1 MNNSR
6 KQEGSDEQLFREE
19 ISKILYPQGNYK
31 IEKDCFEVFYNK
43 ENEGKSTENFR
54 RLLNKKK
61 SINESIS
68 STTRV
73 SQLRTD
79 ITKKIKQTFEG
90 EMKADIQERI
100 ELIPGRR
107 GHPEKGNA
115 PHEVASDWLWNYKY
129 PRWLVDRGL
138 QSLIAGADQSSEW
151 IDFFKSIDID
161 IDIDSSN
168 RGLQGNPRPQPS
180 QPTIDL
186 NKSYLMSIKLPKSE
200 GYFLLL
206 NRGFFTRLF
215 LCPSQ
220 DYAPNTKI
228 DKEEMSIPQE
238 DAQCRDIFFDEIGKE
253 EFIGIWVNKDLKL
266 PWGQEE
272 SSPECTPERINHLLA
287 ELKASQ
293 CQVFYKSFNVVS

>member
-1 MNNSR
+1 MDESR
-6 KQEGSDEQLFREE
+6 KQECSDEQLFREE
-19 ISKILYPQGNYK
+19 ISKRLYPQGNSQ
-31 IEKDCFEVFYNK
+31 IEKNCFEVFYNQ
-43 ENEGKSTENFR
+43 ENERKSTENLR
-54 RLLNKKK
+54 RLLNKEN
-61 SINESIS
+61 ILNGTIT

-73 SQLRTD
+73 TQLRTD
-79 ITKKIKQTFEG
+79 ITKKIKQTFES

-100 ELIPGRR
+100 ELIPGRQ

-138 QSLIAGADQSSEW
+138 QSLIARAKKNSDW
-151 IDFFKSIDID
+151 INFIPIDE
-161 IDIDSSN
+161 SN
-168 RGLQGNPRPQPS
+168 KGIKGHPRPQPS
-180 QPTIDL
+180 QPTIKL
-186 NKSYLMSIKLPKSE
+186 ESSSFMSIKLPKSE

-206 NRGFFTRLF
+206 NRGFVTRFF

-228 DKEEMSIPQE
+228 DEEEMLIPQE
-238 DAQCRDIFFDEIGKE
+238 DAECVNIFFDEIGKE

-272 SSPECTPERINHLLA
+272 SLPECTPERINHLLA

>member
-1 MNNSR
+1 MNESR
-6 KQEGSDEQLFREE
+6 RQEGSDEQLFGEE
-19 ISKILYPQGNYK
+19 ISKLLYPQGNSQ

-43 ENEGKSTENFR
+43 ENERKSTENFR

-61 SINESIS
+61 SINGTIP

-73 SQLRTD
+73 TQLRTD
-79 ITKKIKQTFEG
+79 ITKKIKQTFES

-107 GHPEKGNA
+107 GHPERGNA

-138 QSLIAGADQSSEW
+138 QSLIAGAKKNSEW
-151 IDFFKSIDID
+151 IDFKS
-161 IDIDSSN
+161 IDSSN
-168 RGLQGNPRPQPS
+168 RLPGGHRRS

-186 NKSYLMSIKLPKSE
+186 NTPSFMSIKLPKSE

-206 NRGFFTRLF
+206 NRGFVTRLF
-215 LCPSQ
+215 FCPSQ

-228 DKEEMSIPQE
+228 DKEEMLIPQE
-238 DAQCRDIFFDEIGKE
+238 DAECLDIFFDEIGKE

-272 SSPECTPERINHLLA
+272 LLPECTPERINHLLT